1 MEYHE
6 RDVRQHRDG
15 AGSCLVERMRRE
27 VDHTGDRIV
36 LSSRVKFTRD
46 LTLYHVLQERTS
58 KSVRRVSTMMKSFP
72 DSFVLMRSATTSFE
86 IPGGELTGSGR
97 PTDQLGAGA
106 GAVDG

>member
-36 LSSRVKFTRD
+36 LSSRVKFNRNFVSCTTRTHLEISPACVD
-46 LTLYHVLQERTS
+46 YDEILPRLFRLDEVCH
-58 KSVRRVSTMMKSFP
+58 
-72 DSFVLMRSATTSFE
+72 DFV
-86 IPGGELTGSGR
+86 
-97 PTDQLGAGA
+97 
-106 GAVDG
+106 